1 MVWIHSDDFYLF
13 FRRLSVRRHSEA
25 KMMKAVLLAA
35 AAASAS
41 AFAPAAVLP
50 RAAKSECPATLY
62 IIAQSL
68 EWRLSEEG
76 GREEGGRK
84 EGGRERKC
92 SRLAR
97 ARERDCDQEPNDWLW
112 WNVLSLARTNAVS
125 DAKGAKRE
133 GPNSSRRGV
142 SWIQRSRASRGGAGE
157 HARGVTKRCCSGGVG
172 AWLRGCGASPAWA
185 CVFGVTPQAAGETNL
200 GRRTPCRRRCSDGVG
215 MAGRNFSTQ
224 IASASLTSAA

>member
-1 MVWIHSDDFYLF
+1 MVLQRGMVLERDGFGSILTTFTFFSDGW
-13 FRRLSVRRHSEA
+13 SVRRHSEA

-76 GREEGGRK
+76 GREEGGS
-84 EGGRERKC
+84 EGGGRERKC
-92 SRLAR
+92 ARLAR
-97 ARERDCDQEPNDWLW
+97 ARERDCEQEPKDWLW

-157 HARGVTKRCCSGGVG
+157 HARELTERCCSGGVG
-172 AWLRGCGASPAWA
+172 AWLRGCGASPVVGM
-185 CVFGVTPQAAGETNL
+185 CIRRHTPSSWRDEPGETNTVPAQTL
-200 GRRTPCRRRCSDGVG
+200 
-215 MAGRNFSTQ
+215 
-224 IASASLTSAA
+224 